1 MDRQHLNIL
10 YHVYRGFAVAEDFV
24 LCDETAVENR
34 EAESLIEALDDA
46 YL

>member
-10 YHVYRGFAVAEDFV
+10 CRVFRGFAVAEDFV
-24 LCDETAVENR
+24 LYDEMVVENR